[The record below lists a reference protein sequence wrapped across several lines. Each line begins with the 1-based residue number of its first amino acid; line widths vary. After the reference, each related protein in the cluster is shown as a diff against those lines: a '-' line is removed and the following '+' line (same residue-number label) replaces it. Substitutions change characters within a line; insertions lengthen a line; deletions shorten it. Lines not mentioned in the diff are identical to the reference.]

1 MSSENEQCKSVV
13 CCVSK
18 YDLNINWTDNV
29 KCLSWVHCLSRG
41 SFSQKILLF
50 QMMPTFNVCVVG
62 HVILRNPL
70 GITLLPSQMKIVN
83 ATAQTNIGD
92 YEQELLETLDRIK
105 VVHQAYHGDVFI
117 GNHCKIILNNYEKLC
132 DVVFDEPELHED
144 ISECFRI
151 LSELDKLISA
161 KQFLIERE

>member
-1 MSSENEQCKSVV
+1 MPMPKLHFHITELKSQCEAIK
-13 CCVSK
+13 
-18 YDLNINWTDNV
+18 
-29 KCLSWVHCLSRG
+29 G
-41 SFSQKILLF
+41 SIDW
-50 QMMPTFNVCVVG
+50 
-62 HVILRNPL
+62 
-70 GITLLPSQMKIVN
+70 
-83 ATAQTNIGD
+83 NIGD

-161 KQFLIERE
+161 KQFLIETE